1 MNLDS
6 FTGEGSTP
14 SRRRFWDKVTQ
25 AVLASQKIAGRFVTV
40 DEHQGQGTIINV
52 ADSSTRRGGGGGGGT
67 GACCHPDG
75 SCSSTTAAGCVGT
88 YQGDGTTCG
97 GVDCTPGHCDPVPCP
112 PPPFTGA
119 CCSADGTTCADGLT
133 EGECSDSGGI
143 FQTVGTVCADVKCC
157 DSFTP
162 TSITFSGTTIDC
174 CITGSGFSFYYFGT
188 LSGTFTLTPS
198 GSNYIYGGISAVA
211 TGSLFFTDDCSGDP
225 DSTGDDLPWG
235 IVVGC
240 SDGTD
245 GFPVGWHIF
254 ASGAYGY
261 FAAYGI
267 VNPLSPA
274 SNEAPCNGVD
284 SQGNPCVGAGGTA
297 FLS

>member
-1 MNLDS
+1 M
-6 FTGEGSTP
+6 
-14 SRRRFWDKVTQ
+14 KVMT
-25 AVLASQKIAGRFVTV
+25 
-40 DEHQGQGTIINV
+40 
-52 ADSSTRRGGGGGGGT
+52 RGGRPLMYLQKVAVTGGGNCCGNCGSPT
-67 GACCHPDG
+67 GNNGSCCLPDG
-75 SCSSTTAAGCVGT
+75 SCFQSNAAYCATLFGT
-88 YQGDGTTCG
+88 YQGNNTRCG
-97 GVDCTPGHCDPVPCP
+97 SGVDCTPGNCRPVPCP
-112 PPPFTGA
+112 PPNVFTGA
-119 CCSADGTTCADGLT
+119 CCKDSGTTCEDDLT
-133 EGECSDSGGI
+133 EAECQDAGGV
-143 FQTVGTVCADVKCC
+143 FQTIGTLCANVKCC
-157 DSFTP
+157 NSFIP

-174 CITGSGFSFYYFGT
+174 CITGSGISFYYFGM
-188 LSGTFTLTPS
+188 LSGTFPLTPS
-198 GSNYIYGGISAVA
+198 GSSYIYGGISAVA

-245 GFPVGWHIF
+245 GFPAGWHIF
-254 ASGAYGY
+254 ASGAFGY

-267 VNPLSPA
+267 VNPLSAA